1 MPPNAVPD
9 APQVNFI
16 PVYSNESQVLV
27 KLIVEISKM
36 VSNIKTNV
44 NSMTVWPTR
53 LKLCFISCRA
63 HS

>member
-16 PVYSNESQVLV
+16 PVYSNESQLLV

-36 VSNIKTNV
+36 VSNIKTNI
-44 NSMTVWPTR
+44 NSMTV
-53 LKLCFISCRA
+53 
-63 HS
+63 